1 MHSMESA
8 YKGYTLLKPATKLFE
23 EVVQMYKC
31 EKEKFIELLK
41 EAREMITTKDNQ
53 DIFVEWLSRDKT
65 PANAS
70 ELLLAYKVIDDFCKE
85 KKILE
90 CSFLDLTSKEMVKK
104 VQNEIEH
111 NRIFRFNN
119 RQRMNKILEAMRL
132 YISYI
137 MDLPQIIEEHVDG
150 NVIPENID
158 NNTNE
163 LEKKIINF
171 SKIDDLSYTKPLK
184 VLYFEEDLGSVPSWK
199 ELYVKVF
206 KNLYEDAKNINF
218 CLIFVWW
225 MKKIF

>member
-1 MHSMESA
+1 MNRQKQWNHFEAVILLDNYLGFLNGTFSKSEAIKKTSFELRKIAQQSGDIIDDIYRNVNGITFQMYSMESA

-41 EAREMITTKDNQ
+41 GAREMITTKDNQ
-53 DIFVEWLSRDKT
+53 DIFVEWLSRGKT
-65 PANAS
+65 PANVS

-119 RQRMNKILEAMRL
+119 RQRMNKILEAMRIYFL
-132 YISYI
+132 YYGFA
-137 MDLPQIIEEHVDG
+137 P
-150 NVIPENID
+150 
-158 NNTNE
+158 NNRRT
-163 LEKKIINF
+163 
-171 SKIDDLSYTKPLK
+171 
-184 VLYFEEDLGSVPSWK
+184 
-199 ELYVKVF
+199 
-206 KNLYEDAKNINF
+206 
-218 CLIFVWW
+218 C
-225 MKKIF
+225 